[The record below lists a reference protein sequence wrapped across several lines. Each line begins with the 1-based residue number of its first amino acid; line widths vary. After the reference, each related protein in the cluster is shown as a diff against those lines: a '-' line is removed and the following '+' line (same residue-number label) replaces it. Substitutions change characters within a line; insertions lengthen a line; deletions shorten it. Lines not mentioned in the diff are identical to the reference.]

1 MKKLLVIN
9 GPSINLL
16 GYREREVYGD
26 RTYGELLEFI
36 DELAK
41 TLDVKV
47 KVVQDNSEGKI
58 IDYLQDAL
66 LNKYDGIII
75 NPGAYTHYSYA
86 IRDAI
91 VAVRLR
97 VVEVHLSD
105 TTNREEFRK
114 TNVISDV
121 CEKTF
126 QGKGFDSYKEAICY
140 LAK

>member
-47 KVVQDNSEGKI
+47 RVVQDNSEGKI

-86 IRDAI
+86 IHDAI
-91 VAVRLR
+91 KGVNIPTI
-97 VVEVHLSD
+97 EVHISD
-105 TTNREEFRK
+105 LDKREDFRK
-114 TNVISDV
+114 TSVILPACV
-121 CEKTF
+121 K
-126 QGKGFDSYKEAICY
+126 QIKGKGFDGYNEAID
-140 LAK
+140 LLL